1 MFVLLFCFCDMAIL
15 ALVTL
20 GRVSESLSALST
32 ILATSVDDAKED
44 VEAILLARRLGA
56 LSSVKGES
64 GAWSGDS
71 WRLAL
76 EVVVADVVLQ
86 LWEFNG

>member
-1 MFVLLFCFCDMAIL
+1 M
-15 ALVTL
+15 
-20 GRVSESLSALST
+20 
-32 ILATSVDDAKED
+32 DDAKED

-56 LSSVKGES
+56 LSSIKGES